1 MQNLDAIRRHRR
13 ALTAGALYVLSATEG
28 PIPADPLITAVAA
41 DIDALLARVAALERA
56 LNHATLVIENYE
68 QDIRDSAWTGVDLAA
83 VGFCQGIIYTS
94 ALRIIDDLAQD

>member
-41 DIDALLARVAALERA
+41 DIDALLARVAALETLETRA
-56 LNHATLVIENYE
+56 AELRTAATERLDRPTGNE
-68 QDIRDSAWTGVDLAA
+68 RDYAFWSGYRAACVDL
-83 VGFCQGIIYTS
+83 
-94 ALRIIDDLAQD
+94 LREDAP